1 MNAVVG
7 PCVNP
12 HLPSIDA
19 KGRGGDNGAMLSS
32 PPSDE
37 TAPKAPFDAVPA
49 PLRAALTRRGFAT
62 LTAVQTAVLQSMSEA
77 EGQVRDLQITSQTGS
92 GKTVALGF
100 ALAPVLLEDAPD
112 RAGPTTLVIAPTREL
127 AAQIRD
133 ELQWLFADVRHVSS
147 DCVTGGTSQQLER
160 QRLRK
165 RPTIVVGTPGRLLDH
180 VTNGALVLDSVSQL
194 VLDEADQMLDMGFR
208 DELEAILAKVPAERR
223 THLVSATFPP
233 AVRGLTKRYQRDAV
247 HIEGTALGQ
256 ANVDIEHVAHLL
268 NARDRYGALV
278 NHLLLAGDVR
288 VLVFVRTRED
298 TTSLADKLETDGF
311 RAMPLSGDLTQ
322 AQRTRTLAA
331 FRRGT
336 ITTLVATDVAARG
349 LDVPDVQSV
358 VHMDPPIDG
367 ASYTHR
373 SGRTGR
379 AGQKGKSVLLVSRSL
394 ERGARRLISE
404 ARVPMQWRA
413 VPTAAEVQAARDEQT
428 MVKLTAALDAQV
440 PATAQHKLAK
450 RLLADR
456 DPVAVVATL
465 LGELGGG
472 PVVEPFAVHS
482 VAPHGSTGPGKV
494 HAPPAPHGHR
504 GHAGNND
511 GPSHHDDGPPRR
523 EEGFVTFRINWGVAD
538 GADPRRILAHVC
550 RRGGVDSK
558 QVGAIDLRRFEST
571 FGIAADVA
579 GAFAQRVRRRDPRD
593 PHLAIH
599 PYEGRD
605 GKPPKRPPFQAP
617 FKPQHKFA
625 PKGAYKAS
633 ASGATKRSKPKRKD

>member
-1 MNAVVG
+1 M
-7 PCVNP
+7 NP

-32 PPSDE
+32 PPPDE
-37 TAPKAPFDAVPA
+37 AAPTAPFDAVPA

-77 EGQVRDLQITSQTGS
+77 QSVRDLQITSQTGS

-100 ALAPVLLEDAPD
+100 ALAAALLEEAKD
-112 RAGPTTLVIAPTREL
+112 RVGPTTLVIAPTREL

-133 ELQWLFADVRHVSS
+133 ELQWLFADVEHVSS

-180 VTNGALVLDSVSQL
+180 VTNGALALDSVSQL

-404 ARVPMQWRA
+404 ARVPMQWRP

-428 MVKLTAALDAQV
+428 MAKLTAALDAQV
-440 PATAQHKLAK
+440 PATAQQKLAQ

-482 VAPHGSTGPGKV
+482 IAPHGGAAPGRV
-494 HAPPAPHGHR
+494 TAPPAPHHHR
-504 GHAGNND
+504 AD
-511 GPSHHDDGPPRR
+511 GGSPHRDEDAPPQQQ
-523 EEGFVTFRINWGVAD
+523 EGFVTFRINWGVAD

-571 FGIAADVA
+571 FAIAAEVA

-599 PYEGRD
+599 PYEGRK
-605 GKPPKRPPFQAP
+605 GKPPKRPPFRPPPAARHAAP
-617 FKPQHKFA
+617 HRTGPRSGPS
-625 PKGAYKAS
+625 PKG
-633 ASGATKRSKPKRKD
+633 RNRPRD

>member
-1 MNAVVG
+1 
-7 PCVNP
+7 
-12 HLPSIDA
+12 
-19 KGRGGDNGAMLSS
+19 MLSS
-32 PPSDE
+32 PPPDE
-37 TAPKAPFDAVPA
+37 AAPAAPFDAVPA

-62 LTAVQTAVLQSMSEA
+62 LTAVQTAVLQSMNEA
-77 EGQVRDLQITSQTGS
+77 QSVRDLQITSQTGS

-100 ALAPVLLEDAPD
+100 ALAPALLEDAPD

-133 ELQWLFADVRHVSS
+133 ELQWLFADVRHVGT

-180 VTNGALVLDSVSQL
+180 VTNGALILDSVSQL

-208 DELEAILAKVPAERR
+208 DELEAILAKVPADRR

-233 AVRGLTKRYQRDAV
+233 AVRNLTKRYQRDAL

-367 ASYTHR
+367 AAYTHR

-404 ARVPMQWRA
+404 ARVPMQWRP

-428 MVKLTAALDAQV
+428 MVKLTAALDGQV
-440 PATAQHKLAK
+440 PATAQQKLAQ

-482 VAPHGSTGPGKV
+482 VAPHGSTGPGRV
-494 HAPPAPHGHR
+494 HAPPAPHGPGAPQH
-504 GHAGNND
+504 G
-511 GPSHHDDGPPRR
+511 DGPPRR

-571 FGIAADVA
+571 FGIAAEVA
-579 GAFAQRVRRRDPRD
+579 GAFTQRVRRRDPRD

-599 PYEGRD
+599 PYEGRN
-605 GKPPKRPPFQAP
+605 GKPAKRPPFRPAFQPA
-617 FKPQHKFA
+617 HKQ
-625 PKGAYKAS
+625 PSKA
-633 ASGATKRSKPKRKD
+633 GPRRGKPKHRD